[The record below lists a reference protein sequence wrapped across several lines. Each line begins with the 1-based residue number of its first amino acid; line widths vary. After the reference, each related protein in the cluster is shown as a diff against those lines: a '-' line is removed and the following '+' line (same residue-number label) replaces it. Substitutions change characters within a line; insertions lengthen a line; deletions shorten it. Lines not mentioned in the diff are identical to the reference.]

1 MPVASDVPMI
11 EPVMIEVPNPN
22 HPYGVRGVG
31 EPPLVSAPAAVANAV
46 ENAIG
51 ITMSSLPLSP
61 PKVLKAIEAGS

>member
-1 MPVASDVPMI
+1 VLV
-11 EPVMIEVPNPN
+11 EVPNPN

-51 ITMSSLPLSP
+51 KTMSSLPLSP
-61 PKVLKAIEAGS
+61 PKVLRAIETVQAGEE

>member
-1 MPVASDVPMI
+1 MI
-11 EPVMIEVPNPN
+11 DAVLIEVPNPN

-31 EPPLVSAPAAVANAV
+31 EPPIISAPAAVANAV

-61 PKVLKAIEAGS
+61 PKVLNAIEQGQAEKD